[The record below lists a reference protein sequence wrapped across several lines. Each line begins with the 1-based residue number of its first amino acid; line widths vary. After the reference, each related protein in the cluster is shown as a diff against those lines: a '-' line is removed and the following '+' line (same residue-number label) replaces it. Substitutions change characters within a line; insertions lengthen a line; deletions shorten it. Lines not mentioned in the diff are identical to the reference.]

1 MLVQILIP
9 VTVFIIMICLGL
21 ELKLADFRRVF
32 RFPRAI
38 LTGVIGQM
46 ILMPAMAFAIAA
58 TLGRGNLI
66 LQIGLV
72 LLAACPG
79 GPLSNSFVYLARAR
93 VDLSVSLTVSTGN

>member
-1 MLVQILIP
+1 MPEFSFTMLVQILIP

-66 LQIGLV
+66 SADWFSIVSRLSWRTIIKQFRLPGT
-72 LLAACPG
+72 CPC
-79 GPLSNSFVYLARAR
+79 
-93 VDLSVSLTVSTGN
+93 